1 MQSRPIFQL
10 IIDCVGIP
18 IVPRRAIGTE
28 IFPPGKTRIIFCNHT
43 RTPQVRTHTTEMT
56 PGVCKLVIVF
66 LLVTVCCFTGRVAS
80 DFSAVAPNI
89 VVQDFQLQGNGSLA
103 TTSMVI
109 TLGAPT
115 TASVLYHGTAQNVL
129 DGFTTTMVM
138 SITECD
144 EIVWGRGADG

>member
-1 MQSRPIFQL
+1 MRRHSDCARSERKFFSRAK
-10 IIDCVGIP
+10 
-18 IVPRRAIGTE
+18 RALL
-28 IFPPGKTRIIFCNHT
+28 FCNHT
-43 RTPQVRTHTTEMT
+43 RTPQIRTHTTEMA
-56 PGVCKLVIVF
+56 PGVCKLVFVF
-66 LLVTVCCFTGRVAS
+66 LLVTVSCFTGRVAS
-80 DFSAVAPNI
+80 DFSAIAPNI

-103 TTSMVI
+103 TTSLVI